1 MKGIIFDF
9 NGTMFMDSDLHEAAW
24 LYLLQKY
31 SEKELTEEDILKN
44 LHGKTNDVI
53 LRNFISKDLTDEEVQ
68 KLSDEKEA
76 FYRKSVLES
85 SNHKDFTKGLRDVL
99 DYLKANDIPMTIA
112 SASPKINMDFYFDYL
127 NLGDW
132 FDYDQMV
139 CHTGSFPGKP
149 APDIFLI
156 AAEKIGVEQKNCLV
170 IEDSYSGLQAAHNAK
185 IGTIV
190 AIDPDGKNRAVLE
203 AEGLAKDGVI
213 EDFTTFI
220 SDYLK

>member
-127 NLGDW
+127 NLGNW

-156 AAEKIGVEQKNCLV
+156 AAEKIGVEPENCLV

-190 AIDPDGKNRAVLE
+190 AIDPDEKNRVVLE

>member
-127 NLGDW
+127 NLGNW

-156 AAEKIGVEQKNCLV
+156 AAEKIGVEPKNCLV

>member
-68 KLSDEKEA
+68 KLSDEKET

-127 NLGDW
+127 NLGNW

-156 AAEKIGVEQKNCLV
+156 AAEKIGVEPKNCLV

-213 EDFTTFI
+213 ENFTTFI

>member
-76 FYRKSVLES
+76 YYRKSVLES
-85 SNHKDFTKGLRDVL
+85 SNHKEFTKGLRDVL

-127 NLGDW
+127 NLGNW

-139 CHTGSFPGKP
+139 CHTGSFLGKP

-156 AAEKIGVEQKNCLV
+156 AAEKIGVEPKNCLV

>member
-99 DYLKANDIPMTIA
+99 DYLRANDIPMTIA

-127 NLGDW
+127 NLGNW

-156 AAEKIGVEQKNCLV
+156 AAEKIGVEPKNCLV

>member
-127 NLGDW
+127 NLGNW

-156 AAEKIGVEQKNCLV
+156 AAEKIGVEPENCLV

-213 EDFTTFI
+213 ENFTTFI

>member
-127 NLGDW
+127 NLGNW

-156 AAEKIGVEQKNCLV
+156 AAEKIGVEPKNCLV

-190 AIDPDGKNRAVLE
+190 AIVSDGKNRAVLE

>member
-127 NLGDW
+127 NLGNW

-156 AAEKIGVEQKNCLV
+156 AAEKIGVEPENCLV